1 MTDLS
6 IIIPSRKDPYLQQT
20 INDILEKSKTDI
32 EIIVMLDGYWPES
45 LVGGDNLR
53 IVHNGHP
60 VGMRPLI
67 NAATRVANGK
77 YLLKCDAHCC
87 FAPGFDSALIA
98 AAKDDTLLVPL
109 RYDLD
114 PDTWTKRE
122 PIINQMYITA
132 PEKGFKGKVW
142 DKQIEG
148 DVIDLMTFQGSCWF
162 MPAALFEKIGGEDE
176 QYGTSG
182 KEAQELGNK
191 VWLSGGRVAR
201 HTGTWYAHHSF
212 KRSYSLPNSEREK
225 SRDRAIDIWT
235 NDKWP
240 GATRK
245 FQWLIDK
252 FNPPGWEVTTEA
264 KAEREKMDFNTMMLG
279 QKTVSINENNKMVQ
293 GLTRAGM
300 YKLFASLGFKKG
312 AEIGV
317 QGGRNAWVMFENIP
331 GLDMI
336 LVDPYEDHEYN
347 PRKWRDF
354 NHNKFKKQSFDRLK
368 SYNVKWLYG
377 YSEEMA
383 KEVENESL
391 DFVYIDGEHF
401 YDFAMIDLI
410 LWLRKIKQGGVIAGH
425 DYEYHKP
432 KQFKVY
438 KAVEHFAAAY
448 GLSPIYT
455 TDKKVKQH
463 PGDGAPSFF
472 IQKKGKLVTYSQA
485 KRDADRGR

>member
-1 MTDLS
+1 MNIMHDLS

-20 INDILEKSKTDI
+20 INDILEKSTMDI
-32 EIIVMLDGYWPES
+32 EIIVVLDGYWPES
-45 LVGGDNLR
+45 LTGGDNLR
-53 IVHNGHP
+53 IIHKGQAE
-60 VGMRPLI
+60 GMRPI
-67 NAATRVANGK
+67 VNAAARVAKGK

-87 FAPGFDSALIA
+87 FAPGFDKVLIA
-98 AAKDDTLLVPL
+98 AAKDDTLLIPL

-122 PIINQMYITA
+122 PAVNQMYIST

-142 DKQIEG
+142 DRQTKG
-148 DVIDLMTFQGSCWF
+148 NVVDLMTFQGSCWF
-162 MPAALFEKIGGEDE
+162 MPATLFEKIGGEDE

-212 KRSYSLPNSEREK
+212 RRSYSLPNSEREK

-240 GATRK
+240 GAVRK

-252 FNPPGWEVTTEA
+252 FKPPGWEVTTETTIGR
-264 KAEREKMDFNTMMLG
+264 KKMDFNTMMLG
-279 QKTVSINENNKMVQ
+279 QKTVSINANNKMVQ

-331 GLDMI
+331 DLEMI
-336 LVDPYEDHEYN
+336 LVDPYEDHAYN

-354 NHNKFKKQSFDRLK
+354 NHNKFKKQSFERLK
-368 SYNVKWLYG
+368 PYNVKWLYG
-377 YSEEMA
+377 YSEDMA

-391 DFVYIDGEHF
+391 DFVYIDANHS
-401 YDFAMIDLI
+401 YNDTMKD
-410 LWLRKIKQGGVIAGH
+410 IKKWFPKVKKGGVFSGD
-425 DYEYHKP
+425 DYKWEGVK
-432 KQFKVY
+432 
-438 KAVEHFAAAY
+438 KAVDEFSKEKN
-448 GLSPIYT
+448 L
-455 TDKKVKQH
+455 KVNVYENTWE
-463 PGDGAPSFF
+463 
-472 IQKKGKLVTYSQA
+472 ILL
-485 KRDADRGR
+485 